1 MTNDQGRLTGK
12 IALITGAAR
21 GLGAQ
26 MARRFRDEGATPI
39 VTDLSEPD
47 CRALADELDGDAYA
61 LDVTDSAA
69 VTEVFAK
76 VAANHGRLDILV
88 NNAGISGMEDRPEEV
103 QRGYDITMAQMADTL
118 AGNPPSVFNDV
129 TQRTTDDDWH
139 RVLAVHL
146 DGTFFC
152 TREAMRIM
160 APQRS
165 GVVINLGSIMGTSGG
180 GGAAAYCAAKAGI
193 LGLTRAHAREFV
205 AQGIRVNAIAPG
217 CIETAMTD
225 ALGPM
230 KPLIVAQT
238 PMQRMGDADD
248 IAWAAVYLASD
259 EAKFVTGQVLSPNG
273 GWYMSQ

>member
-1 MTNDQGRLTGK
+1 MANGEGRLAGK
-12 IALITGAAR
+12 VALITGAAR
-21 GLGAQ
+21 GLGAA
-26 MARRFRDEGATPI
+26 MAHRFRDEGATPI
-39 VTDLSEPD
+39 VTDLDEGAA
-47 CRALADELDGDAYA
+47 RAVADPLGGDAYA

-69 VTEVFAK
+69 VTDVFAK

-88 NNAGISGMEDRPEEV
+88 NNAGISGMEDRPEEA
-103 QRGYDITMAQMADTL
+103 QRAFEIATAQMAEVMS
-118 AGNPPSVFNDV
+118 GNAPSTFNDV
-129 TQRTTDDDWH
+129 TLRTTDDDWH

-160 APQRS
+160 TAQRS
-165 GVVINLGSIMGTSGG
+165 GSVINLGSIMGTSGG

-217 CIETAMTD
+217 WIETAMTD

-238 PMQRMGDADD
+238 PMLRMGDADD

>member
-1 MTNDQGRLTGK
+1 MTENQGRLAGK
-12 IALITGAAR
+12 VALITGAAR

-26 MARRFRDEGATPI
+26 MARRFREEGATPV
-39 VTDLSEPD
+39 VTDLSEAAA
-47 CRALADELDGDAYA
+47 RAVADEVSGDAYA

-69 VTEVFAK
+69 VAEVFAK
-76 VAANHGRLDILV
+76 VAADHGRLDVLV
-88 NNAGISGMEDRPEEV
+88 NNAGISGMEDRPDEV
-103 QRGYDITMAQMADTL
+103 QRNYDITMAQMTDTMS
-118 AGNPPSVFNDV
+118 GNPPSVHLDV
-129 TQRTTDDDWH
+129 TERTTDDDWH

-152 TREAMRIM
+152 TREAVRIM
-160 APQRS
+160 GPGGAI
-165 GVVINLGSIMGTSGG
+165 INLGSIMGTSGG
-180 GGAAAYCAAKAGI
+180 AGAPAYCAAKSGI

-205 AQGIRVNAIAPG
+205 TRDIRVNAIAPG
-217 CIETAMTD
+217 WIETSMTD
-225 ALGPM
+225 DLGPM

-238 PMQRMGDADD
+238 PMGRMGDVDD

>member
-1 MTNDQGRLTGK
+1 MTQNDGRLSGK

-26 MARRFRDEGATPI
+26 IARRFRDEGATPI
-39 VTDLSEPD
+39 ITDLSEAA
-47 CRALADELDGDAYA
+47 CRAVADELGGDAYA
-61 LDVTDSAA
+61 LDVTDSVA

-103 QRGYDITMAQMADTL
+103 QRGYDITMAQMADAM

-129 TQRTTDDDWH
+129 TLRTTDDDWH

-160 APQRS
+160 GPQ
-165 GVVINLGSIMGTSGG
+165 GAGAIINLGSIMGTSGG
-180 GGAAAYCAAKAGI
+180 AGAAAYCAAKAGI
-193 LGLTRAHAREFV
+193 LGLTRSHAREFV

-217 CIETAMTD
+217 WIETAMTD

-230 KPLIVAQT
+230 KPLIAMQT
-238 PMQRMGDADD
+238 PMGRMGDADD

-259 EAKFVTGQVLSPNG
+259 QAKFVTGQVLSPNG

>member
-1 MTNDQGRLTGK
+1 MTPNDGRLTGK
-12 IALITGAAR
+12 VALITGAAR

-39 VTDLSEPD
+39 ITDLSEAD
-47 CRALADELDGDAYA
+47 CRTLADELGGDAYA

-103 QRGYDITMAQMADTL
+103 QRGYDITMTQMADSM

-129 TQRTTDDDWH
+129 TLRTTDDEWH

-160 APQRS
+160 GPQQA
-165 GVVINLGSIMGTSGG
+165 GTIINLGSIMGTSGG
-180 GGAAAYCAAKAGI
+180 AGAAAYCAAKAGI
-193 LGLTRAHAREFV
+193 LGLTRSHALEFV

-217 CIETAMTD
+217 WIETAMTD

-230 KPLIVAQT
+230 KPLISMQT
-238 PMQRMGDADD
+238 PMGRMGDADD

-273 GWYMSQ
+273 GWTMSQ